1 MILRFP
7 LCFVLLHTKNNSIRE
22 KVSCVLPL
30 CHAILPR
37 DPSSFV
43 LTVKHGS
50 DAWFMP
56 GFMDS
61 SLKNT
66 NNMQR
71 GTYSFSGE
79 IHLAGHHSSSL
90 PCSTKKVDKVM
101 EEMKPI
107 IILSLLGGV
116 SDDSAASY
124 STNWTLKQV
133 TGETHTRVI
142 PPQLLPKDQKII
154 FQKPSQHCYS

>member
-1 MILRFP
+1 MEVGIFLYFRLF
-7 LCFVLLHTKNNSIRE
+7 HMNS
-22 KVSCVLPL
+22 V
-30 CHAILPR
+30 
-37 DPSSFV
+37 
-43 LTVKHGS
+43 VKKFHVNY
-50 DAWFMP
+50 WF
-56 GFMDS
+56 
-61 SLKNT
+61 
-66 NNMQR
+66 
-71 GTYSFSGE
+71 Y
-79 IHLAGHHSSSL
+79 
-90 PCSTKKVDKVM
+90 CSTKKVDKVM

>member
-22 KVSCVLPL
+22 VSCVLPL

-66 NNMQR
+66 NNMQFQR
-71 GTYSFSGE
+71 GD
-79 IHLAGHHSSSL
+79 SSCRT
-90 PCSTKKVDKVM
+90 PFIFFTMVRSTKKVDKVM

-133 TGETHTRVI
+133 IGETHTRVI

>member
-66 NNMQR
+66 NNMQV
-71 GTYSFSGE
+71 
-79 IHLAGHHSSSL
+79 HHFLFISIFFV
-90 PCSTKKVDKVM
+90 STKKVDKVM

-133 TGETHTRVI
+133 IGETHTRVI

>member
-66 NNMQR
+66 NNMQ
-71 GTYSFSGE
+71 
-79 IHLAGHHSSSL
+79 
-90 PCSTKKVDKVM
+90 VDKVM

-133 TGETHTRVI
+133 IGETHTRVI

>member
-7 LCFVLLHTKNNSIRE
+7 LCFVLLHTKNNSVRE

-66 NNMQR
+66 NNMQL
-71 GTYSFSGE
+71 SKNS
-79 IHLAGHHSSSL
+79 I
-90 PCSTKKVDKVM
+90 STKKVDKVM

-133 TGETHTRVI
+133 IGETHTRVI

>member
-22 KVSCVLPL
+22 VSCVLPL

-66 NNMQR
+66 NNMQ
-71 GTYSFSGE
+71 
-79 IHLAGHHSSSL
+79 
-90 PCSTKKVDKVM
+90 VDKVM

-133 TGETHTRVI
+133 IGETHTRVI

>member
-1 MILRFP
+1 MVHARFY
-7 LCFVLLHTKNNSIRE
+7 
-22 KVSCVLPL
+22 
-30 CHAILPR
+30 
-37 DPSSFV
+37 
-43 LTVKHGS
+43 
-50 DAWFMP
+50 
-56 GFMDS
+56 GF
-61 SLKNT
+61 KFEEHK
-66 NNMQR
+66 QYA